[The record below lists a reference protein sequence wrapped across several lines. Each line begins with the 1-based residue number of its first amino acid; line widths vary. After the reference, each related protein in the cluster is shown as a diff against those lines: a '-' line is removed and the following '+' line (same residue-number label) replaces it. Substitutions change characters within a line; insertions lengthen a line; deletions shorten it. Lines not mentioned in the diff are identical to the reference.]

1 MPCAL
6 PCAGFLGRASGRVR
20 VVRCERE
27 GAGGR
32 EGAPPLRR
40 CSSPGMGS
48 CSLGPHLVGVRV
60 TVRVTVEIRVGVG
73 VRARVSVRV
82 WG

>member
-1 MPCAL
+1 MPCAV
-6 PCAGFLGRASGRVR
+6 FLGRASGRVR

-40 CSSPGMGS
+40 CSSPGIGS
-48 CSLGPHLVGVRV
+48 CSLGPHLVRVGV

-82 WG
+82 WGSG